1 MVAPKHTLNT
11 NILMRDKL
19 MLKKIY
25 IIPAITLML
34 GACASTGSSSSAND
48 MSIYEVHKKGR
59 IHVFYDRKEFKSFR
73 KVGESTFR
81 LTRIGAGPKGET
93 LVFGL
98 TKKDKKKPGKIAVIK
113 LYDGKI
119 KASNNFYA
127 EMYKNGRIYVFNNF
141 KDMKTVRD
149 FGHPNYFYLS
159 IGTGPKGE
167 TVVYVL
173 NSKNKKKKPLKLI
186 SEFKTRNS

>member
-1 MVAPKHTLNT
+1 
-11 NILMRDKL
+11 

-25 IIPAITLML
+25 TLLATMLML
-34 GACASTGSSSSAND
+34 SACASTGSSSSSDD

-59 IHVFYDRKEFKSFR
+59 IHVFYDRKEFKSFM
-73 KVGESTFR
+73 KVGETTFR

-93 LVFGL
+93 MEFGL
-98 TKKDKKKPGKIAVIK
+98 TKKDKKKPGKVAAIK

-119 KASNNFYA
+119 KAGDDFYA

-141 KDMKTVRD
+141 KDMETVRN
-149 FGHPNYFYLS
+149 FGHPNYFYMS
-159 IGTGPKGE
+159 VGTGPKGE

-173 NSKNKKKKPLKLI
+173 NSKNKKKKPVGLI
-186 SEFKTRNS
+186 DEFKSRNS

>member
-1 MVAPKHTLNT
+1 MLK
-11 NILMRDKL
+11 NILSAL
-19 MLKKIY
+19 T
-25 IIPAITLML
+25 IPLL
-34 GACASTGSSSSAND
+34 LNACASTGTSNKTDELA
-48 MSIYEVHKKGR
+48 IYEVHKNGR
-59 IHVFYDRKEFKSFR
+59 IHVFYDRQELKSFM
-73 KVGESTFR
+73 KVGETTFR

-93 LVFGL
+93 MEFGL
-98 TKKDKKKPGKIAVIK
+98 TKKDKKKPGKVAAIK

-119 KASNNFYA
+119 KAGDNFYA

-141 KDMKTVRD
+141 KDMATVRN

-173 NSKNKKKKPLKLI
+173 NSKNKKKKPLQLI
-186 SEFKTRNS
+186 KEFNQRNS